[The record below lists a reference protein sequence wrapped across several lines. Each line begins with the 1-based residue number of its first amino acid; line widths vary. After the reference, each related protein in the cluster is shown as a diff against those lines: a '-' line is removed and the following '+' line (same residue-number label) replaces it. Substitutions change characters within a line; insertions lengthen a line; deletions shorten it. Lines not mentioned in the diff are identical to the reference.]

1 MIFGL
6 WTFYVILYFLYHVG
20 NIMMYYMCTNYSNSG
35 LHGYTVVCM
44 VDVVVVAMHNMCIT
58 MKHSSWNCTIVR

>member
-1 MIFGL
+1 
-6 WTFYVILYFLYHVG
+6 
-20 NIMMYYMCTNYSNSG
+20 MYYMCTNYSNNG

-44 VDVVVVAMHNMCIT
+44 VDVVVVFLYNMCIT